1 MARRISNLIIPYWA
15 KEVAEHLKWYRL
27 HDVCDDIV
35 DCPHSTPK
43 LDPNGSY
50 FLARSQDIRE
60 GYFKTD
66 QAAKVSVITYI
77 DRTKRSAPSYG
88 DLLYSR
94 EGTYFGI
101 AALLEND
108 ITCLGQRMVL
118 LRPNHNMCDSKYLKF
133 WLNSPLIQRHI
144 HGFRD
149 GSVAERLNLS
159 TIRGLPVALPSIKE
173 QEATVAI
180 LGALDEKI
188 DLNRRMNQTLESMAR
203 TIFKSWF
210 VDFDRCTEF
219 QDSELGKIPKG
230 WEVRP
235 LSELCKKS
243 QYGYTASAN
252 EDEIG
257 PKFLRIKDINKFDW
271 IEWTTVPYCDI
282 KQKDKEKYKL
292 YPGDIVVARMADPG
306 HAALIEEH
314 VDSVF
319 ASYLI
324 RFRPLA
330 DYHERYLQ
338 YWFRSD
344 FYWNL
349 ITGRQT
355 GSTRAN
361 INAKVLG
368 SFPVLVPH
376 IDEVKSFKIMIDP
389 IRERV
394 VANVN
399 ESNTLAKLRDTLLP
413 KLISGELLVP
423 DAEKL
428 AGEML

>member
-1 MARRISNLIIPYWA
+1 MESDWPTTTIRKVAKVFDGPYFTPKKTDNGPIFLGISSLSMGRLDIAKSAHLSEEDFIKWTKRVTPQKDDVVFSYETRIGEVAIIP
-15 KEVAEHLKWYRL
+15 ERL
-27 HDVCDDIV
+27 RCCLGRRLGLVRPDK
-35 DCPHSTPK
+35 SK
-43 LDPNGSY
+43 LNPRF
-50 FLARSQDIRE
+50 FLYQ
-60 GYFKTD
+60 
-66 QAAKVSVITYI
+66 YI
-77 DRTKRSAPSYG
+77 SPQ
-88 DLLYSR
+88 
-94 EGTYFGI
+94 FQ
-101 AALLEND
+101 ALLRSRTVPGSTVDRIMLKEFPDFPIKLPPLD
-108 ITCLGQRMVL
+108 IQ
-118 LRPNHNMCDSKYLKF
+118 DS
-133 WLNSPLIQRHI
+133 IAH
-144 HGFRD
+144 
-149 GSVAERLNLS
+149 
-159 TIRGLPVALPSIKE
+159 
-173 QEATVAI
+173 I
-180 LGALDEKI
+180 LGTFDEKI

-203 TIFKSWF
+203 SIFKSWF
-210 VDFDRCTEF
+210 VDFDGCTEF